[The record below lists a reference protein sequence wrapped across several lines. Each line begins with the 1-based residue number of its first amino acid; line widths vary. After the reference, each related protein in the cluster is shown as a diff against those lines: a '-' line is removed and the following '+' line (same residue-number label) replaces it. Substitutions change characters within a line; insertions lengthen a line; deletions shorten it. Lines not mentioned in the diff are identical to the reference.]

1 MANDI
6 STTDQADGLRDQ
18 AWRALSLHPSTTSNL
33 ASLLGADAPVCIAA
47 AIAKT
52 EHDLRPVPRD
62 EDGRAGWEAA
72 IDKRM
77 TKLAA
82 KVLPT
87 AKPADTKVWRDAMI
101 EALCDLP
108 AMVSLTAAKRAIH
121 RPFRFIGEI
130 ETEVRAIAAEILA
143 ERHAALAA
151 FRRHAADID
160 RALNPPAP
168 ALSGPV
174 VDEPFTA
181 EQIRKMSPDI
191 RSMGLKAGFMTQEE
205 VDDALGIVRPSDE
218 QLAA

>member
-1 MANDI
+1 MGTEI

-33 ASLLGADAPVCIAA
+33 ASLLGTDAPACIAA
-47 AIAKT
+47 AIAKC
-52 EHDLRPVPRD
+52 EHDLRPVPKD
-62 EDGRAGWEAA
+62 DAGRAGWDAA
-72 IDKRM
+72 VDTQL
-77 TKLAA
+77 TKLGA

-87 AKPADTKVWRDAMI
+87 AKPADTKVWRDAMV
-101 EALCDLP
+101 EALSDLP

-121 RPFRFIGEI
+121 RPFRFVGEI

-168 ALSGPV
+168 ALASPGA
-174 VDEPFTA
+174 DEPFTA
-181 EQIRKMSPDI
+181 EQIRRMSPDI
-191 RSMGLKAGFMTQEE
+191 RSMGLKAGFLTQEE
-205 VDDALGIVRPSDE
+205 VDDALGITRQPDE
-218 QLAA
+218 QMAA